1 MIPCG
6 LASSEMLRVYIR
18 QFCESSQVV
27 ESLTEEL
34 LDIAL
39 ARRRTTER
47 PRGAGAD
54 CGGQARP

>member
-18 QFCESSQVV
+18 QFCKSSQVV

-39 ARRRTTER
+39 TRLRTTTR
-47 PRGAGAD
+47 PRGTGAD